1 MCSSRNAPYHLGFR
15 AVTFALAAGNT
26 TILKGPELSPRCY
39 WAIADVFRQAGLP
52 DGCLNLIFHRPEDAG
67 PVTEQLIENVH
78 VRKINFTGS
87 SHVGSIIAALAGKHL
102 KPCLMELGGK
112 ASAIVMPDA
121 DLEAA
126 ALSCAMGSFMN
137 ASLLQDSNHFLFLT
151 FLTSDESRLAKFVCL
166 LSASSSTPPLLLSS
180 SPSSAALSFEHSK
193 APRAPPW

>member
-1 MCSSRNAPYHLGFR
+1 M
-15 AVTFALAAGNT
+15 
-26 TILKGPELSPRCY
+26 
-39 WAIADVFRQAGLP
+39 
-52 DGCLNLIFHRPEDAG
+52 FHRPEDAG
-67 PVTEQLIENVH
+67 SVTEQLIENAH
-78 VRKINFTGS
+78 VKKINFTGS

-151 FLTSDESRLAKFVCL
+151 FLTSGESRLAKFVCL

-180 SPSSAALSFEHSK
+180 SPSSAALSVEHSK